1 MTKRIF
7 KNKYLLS
14 LVIFIY
20 IISNTI
26 IFNLIDKSKYQKKL
40 YVCEKNVILK
50 LNYFI
55 PLIKDIINEVNDEM
69 NFSNGI
75 SLENNVLKIRSNNK
89 KKCEDLLKKIEKA
102 TSFKLNNVL
111 FVTKL
116 SSKYFE
122 HNINVN
128 FNNNE
133 EFINRL
139 AMLELH
145 ENGYKLIDIEVKDI
159 QDRFIDNTLYNIVV
173 YILFNFILTL
183 FFISMYVFYKKSKL
197 FDSKTK

>member
-69 NFSNGI
+69 NFSDGI

-122 HNINVN
+122 HNIN
-128 FNNNE
+128 E
-133 EFINRL
+133 EFKYRL

-197 FDSKTK
+197 FDSKTE

>member
-7 KNKYLLS
+7 KKKYLLN

-20 IISNTI
+20 IISNTL

-55 PLIKDIINEVNDEM
+55 PVIKDIINDINDEM
-69 NFSNGI
+69 NFNSGI

-89 KKCEDLLKKIEKA
+89 KKCEDHVKKIEKA
-102 TSFKLNNVL
+102 TSFKLNNLL

-122 HNINVN
+122 SNI
-128 FNNNE
+128 NE
-133 EFINRL
+133 EFIDRF

-145 ENGYKLIDIEVKDI
+145 DSGFKLIDIEINDI
-159 QDRFIDNTLYNIVV
+159 QDRFVDNSLYNIVV

-197 FDSKTK
+197 FDSKIK